1 MLNEVLFFQTRIF
14 RMFCIEV
21 KVSPAEADVLFN
33 KYEIW
38 KYLEEAYDVFLEYRW
53 KMKEAELN
61 RLIEKGL
68 ISKEELET
76 EM

>member
-38 KYLEEAYDVFLEYRW
+38 KYLEEAYDVLHLNGDENALNDVLDIL
-53 KMKEAELN
+53 KAKGAEL
-61 RLIEKGL
+61 
-68 ISKEELET
+68 
-76 EM
+76 